1 MILFL
6 LLIAGL
12 VFLGGPGLIR
22 AGRGHPAH
30 FARNG
35 LAVQLIGFVLV
46 EAGLLLWASPAI
58 LDLAG
63 ATDLA
68 RICRAMLG
76 GLLPPGWQ
84 VGVAAGVAALVLAGL
99 AVRGALRARA
109 LQRNM
114 RVEALLG
121 DHHIQQDHDLVVLP
135 VDDALAYTVG
145 GRPPQVVISQ
155 GLIAAVGQN
164 GLEAVCAHEAVHAR
178 HRHHR
183 YLLALAGIGS
193 AFTWYPPARRGARMV
208 RLALERWADEE
219 AGEHTTN
226 GRDNV
231 RRALVSTA
239 FALAGPEV
247 AAFGSADTLMA
258 RVRALAAPPP
268 RSSPVWVTA
277 GYLTVWVTGV
287 LAVGVLGW
295 ATRMSIL
302 AVTNPGLCIV

>member
-1 MILFL
+1 MTLFPI
-6 LLIAGL
+6 LIAGL
-12 VFLGGPGLIR
+12 VFLAAPGLINV
-22 AGRGHPAH
+22 GRGHPVH

-58 LDLAG
+58 LDLIG

-68 RICRAMLG
+68 RVCRAMLG

-84 VGVAAGVAALVLAGL
+84 VGVAAGIAALVLAGL
-99 AVRGALRARA
+99 TVRGALQARA

-114 RVEALLG
+114 RVEAVLG
-121 DHHIQQDHDLVVLP
+121 DHHVRQDHHLVVLP
-135 VDDALAYTVG
+135 VDDAVAYTVG
-145 GRPPQVVISQ
+145 GRPPQVVISR
-155 GLIAAVGQN
+155 GLIAAVGQQ
-164 GLEAVCAHEAVHAR
+164 GVEAVCAHEAVHAR

-193 AFTWYPPARRGARMV
+193 AFAWYPPARRGTRMV

-219 AGEHTTN
+219 AGEHTIN
-226 GRDNV
+226 GRDSV
-231 RRALVSTA
+231 RRALLSAA

-247 AAFGSADTLMA
+247 AAFGSADTLVA

-268 RSSPVWVTA
+268 RSSPVWVSTA
-277 GYLTVWVTGV
+277 YVAVWVTGA
-287 LAVGVLGW
+287 LAVGAMAG

>member
-6 LLIAGL
+6 LLVAGL
-12 VFLGGPGLIR
+12 VFLAAPGLISV
-22 AGRGHPAH
+22 GRGHPAH

-58 LDLAG
+58 LDLIG

-68 RICRAMLG
+68 RVCRAMLG

-84 VGVAAGVAALVLAGL
+84 VGVAAGIASLVLAGL
-99 AVRGALRARA
+99 AVRGVRRARA

-121 DHHIQQDHDLVVLP
+121 DHHVQQDHHLVVLP
-135 VDDALAYTVG
+135 VDDAVAYTVG
-145 GRPPQVVISQ
+145 GGPPQVVISQ
-155 GLIAAVGQN
+155 GLIAAVGPH

-183 YLLALAGIGS
+183 YLLALAGIGA
-193 AFTWYPPARRGARMV
+193 AFAWYPPARRGARMV

-226 GRDNV
+226 GRDSV
-231 RRALVSTA
+231 RRALQSAA
-239 FALAGPEV
+239 FALVGPDV
-247 AAFGSADTLMA
+247 AAFGSADTLVA
-258 RVRALAAPPP
+258 RLRALAAPPP
-268 RSSPVWVTA
+268 RSSPGWVTA
-277 GYLTVWVTGV
+277 GYLAVWVAGV

-295 ATRMSIL
+295 TTRMSIL

>member
-1 MILFL
+1 MILLL

-12 VFLGGPGLIR
+12 ALVAGPGMFRL
-22 AGRGHPAH
+22 GRGHPAH

-46 EAGLLLWASPAI
+46 EAALLLWASPAI
-58 LDLAG
+58 LDLMG

-68 RICRAMLG
+68 RVCRAMLG

-99 AVRGALRARA
+99 ALRGTLRVRA

-121 DHHIQQDHDLVVLP
+121 DHHVQEDHHLVVLP
-135 VDDALAYTVG
+135 VDDTVAYAVG

-183 YLLALAGIGS
+183 YLLVLAGIGS
-193 AFTWYPPARRGARMV
+193 AFAWYPPARRGARMV

-219 AGEHTTN
+219 AGEYTTH
-226 GRDNV
+226 GRDSV
-231 RRALVSTA
+231 RRALLSTA

-268 RSSPVWVTA
+268 QSSPVWVTV
-277 GYLTVWVTGV
+277 GYLAVWVTGV

-302 AVTNPGLCIV
+302 AMTNPGLCII